1 MNIVKIAA
9 AAALLVSMNVQAG
22 VYTDELSKCLVE
34 KTTTQDRTVLVTWVF
49 TALSMH
55 PAVKQVISV
64 STDKIDEVNKNAA
77 DLFTKLLTET
87 CKDETVKA
95 MKCGDFTEL

>member
-49 TALSMH
+49 TALFTSLFNFFFIQLARLFH
-55 PAVKQVISV
+55 VCGSNSKQRQSSI
-64 STDKIDEVNKNAA
+64 T
-77 DLFTKLLTET
+77 L
-87 CKDETVKA
+87 
-95 MKCGDFTEL
+95 